1 MLREFILV
9 LKPIKVYIAKTTQT
23 PEVEEL
29 KKRYNLSEGEYVI
42 GYEIKYTAYTPCE
55 LIENLLKLIES
66 KHEVVEIR
74 KSEHEIIIFVKPV
87 RTSN

>member
-55 LIENLLKLIES
+55 LIENLKDIYRDLAS
-66 KHEVVEIR
+66 
-74 KSEHEIIIFVKPV
+74 SAD
-87 RTSN
+87 